1 MDLSE
6 YLSPSCCEVLI
17 HFSPGYR
24 SNLMFKI
31 IRAKHCT
38 YNQYCC
44 NFIFLLIKWMLIMIG
59 YTCLGTNDLEKNA
72 KFYDSLFTQVGAKR
86 VMEDETFI
94 LWSTGLGSPGFS
106 LIKPFDGNV
115 ATVGNGTMVAIALE
129 TPDQVDAFYSKA
141 IELGAKDEGAAGPR
155 TEGFYAGFFRDL
167 DGNKLNCF
175 CSTS

>member
-1 MDLSE
+1 VDLSE

-59 YTCLGTNDLEKNA
+59 YTCFGTNDLEKNA
-72 KFYDSLFTQVGAKR
+72 KFYDSLFTQVGA
-86 VMEDETFI
+86 
-94 LWSTGLGSPGFS
+94 
-106 LIKPFDGNV
+106 
-115 ATVGNGTMVAIALE
+115 
-129 TPDQVDAFYSKA
+129 
-141 IELGAKDEGAAGPR
+141 
-155 TEGFYAGFFRDL
+155 
-167 DGNKLNCF
+167 
-175 CSTS
+175 